1 MKYTTDIVRLRNELK
16 CLAREKMQKCI
27 CNKYPDWNKVAI
39 DEPDHLT
46 PKAKRLLD
54 LVDKLCCKQAELF
67 ARIDEANLFEL
78 NKIKME
84 LNDE

>member
-1 MKYTTDIVRLRNELK
+1 MKHTTDISKFRNELK
-16 CLAREKMQKCI
+16 CLARERMQDCL
-27 CNKYPDWNKVAI
+27 CSKYPDWNRVAI

-67 ARIDEANLFEL
+67 ARIDEANMFEL
-78 NKIKME
+78 QRIKRE
-84 LNDE
+84 IEDE